1 MENFYYLC
9 NKTIKTMKKLLFFAI
24 CLMFGVAPLQAAE
37 PKAKTDTLYILGV
50 GNSWTR
56 DSMRWLSAIAKSS
69 GCTVVV
75 GHAYLGG
82 STLENQYNGIDNPEY
97 TYKHG
102 KVNQVVHS
110 TYQYWFYDCS
120 ENPVKTPAKGYRNG
134 MNGIG
139 VTLESVVTDKPWE
152 IVVLQPESTARRYNL
167 AKGGT
172 FDLNLLVERI
182 KKMMKPEVAAK
193 ARFGLMV
200 PFSYPQG
207 NTDYRKNVYMMYN
220 NGVKPA
226 SQQEWDDLYER
237 MHHILQSDTREIG
250 KAMGENCQ
258 FYVNVGKA
266 IYLGRQH
273 KQLSKSGYK
282 LQRSQNNTHLSEG
295 LAMYI
300 ASLAYAYTLLD
311 IKQEDVKFYPKY
323 SKDPQLTGDRGK
335 TDYIA
340 IENTPALAKQARKV
354 AWKACKR

>member
-1 MENFYYLC
+1 
-9 NKTIKTMKKLLFFAI
+9 MKRLFLLAI
-24 CLMFGVAPLQAAE
+24 CAMIGVADLQAAE
-37 PKAKTDTLYILGV
+37 PKAKCDTLYLLGV

-56 DSMRWLSAIAKSS
+56 DSMRWLSAIAESA
-69 GCTVVV
+69 GRPVVV

-82 STLENQYNGIDNPEY
+82 STLEQQYKGIDNLEY
-97 TYKHG
+97 TYKHR
-102 KVNQVVHS
+102 NIDQVVHN
-110 TYQYWFYDCS
+110 TYQYWFYNCT
-120 ENPVKTPAKGYRNG
+120 ENPKKTPNKGYKNG
-134 MNGIG
+134 LAGIG
-139 VTLESVVTDKPWE
+139 VTLESVVVDKPWE

-207 NTDYRKNVYMMYN
+207 NTDYRKGLYQLYN
-220 NGVKPA
+220 NGVEPT
-226 SQQEWDDLYER
+226 SQAEWDALYEKV
-237 MHHILQSDTREIG
+237 HHTLQSDILEIG
-250 KAMGENCQ
+250 EAMGNNCQ
-258 FYVNVGKA
+258 FYVNVGLA
-266 IYLGRQH
+266 IYNGRQD

-311 IKQEDVKFYPKY
+311 IKQEDVTFYPKY
-323 SKDPQLTGDRGK
+323 SKDVQLTGDRGT
-335 TDYIA
+335 TDI
-340 IENTPALAKQARKV
+340 ITVENTPALAKLARKV
-354 AWKACKR
+354 AWKACKGSKK

>member
-1 MENFYYLC
+1 
-9 NKTIKTMKKLLFFAI
+9 MKRVLLFAI
-24 CLMFGVAPLQAAE
+24 CAILGAAPLQAAE
-37 PKAKTDTLYILGV
+37 PTEKCDTLYILGV

-56 DSMRWLSAIAKSS
+56 DAMRWLSAIAKSADRP
-69 GCTVVV
+69 VVV

-82 STLENQYNGIDNPEY
+82 STLEQQYKGIDDHSF
-97 TYKHG
+97 TYKHR
-102 KVNQVVHS
+102 NIDQVVHN
-110 TYQYWFYDCS
+110 TYQYWLYECS
-120 ENPVKTPAKGYRNG
+120 ENPKKTPAKGYKNG
-134 MNGIG
+134 LAGIG
-139 VTLESVVTDKPWE
+139 VTLESVVADKPWE
-152 IVVLQPESTARRYNL
+152 VVVLQPESTARRYNL

-250 KAMGENCQ
+250 KAMGDNCQ
-258 FYVNVGKA
+258 FYVNVGLA
-266 IYLGRQH
+266 IYNGRQD
-273 KQLSKSGYK
+273 KKISKSGYK

-335 TDYIA
+335 TDLIA
-340 IENTPALAKQARKV
+340 VENTPALAKRARKI

>member
-1 MENFYYLC
+1 
-9 NKTIKTMKKLLFFAI
+9 MKRLFLLFA
-24 CLMFGVAPLQAAE
+24 CVVMAVVDVKAAE
-37 PKAKTDTLYILGV
+37 PKAKCDTLYILGV

-56 DSMRWLSAIAKSS
+56 DSMRWLSAIAKSV
-69 GCTVVV
+69 GRPVVV

-82 STLENQYNGIDNPEY
+82 STLEQQYKGIDDQSF
-97 TYKHG
+97 TYKHR
-102 KVNQVVHS
+102 NIDQVVHN
-110 TYQYWFYDCS
+110 TYQYWLYDCS
-120 ENPVKTPAKGYRNG
+120 ENPKKTPSKGYKNG
-134 MNGIG
+134 LAGIG
-139 VTLESVVTDKPWE
+139 VTLESVVTNKPWE

-182 KKMMKPEVAAK
+182 KKMMKPEVASK

-226 SQQEWDDLYER
+226 SQAEWDALYEK

-250 KAMGENCQ
+250 KAMGDNCQ
-258 FYVNVGKA
+258 FYVNVGLA

-282 LQRSQNNTHLSEG
+282 LQRSQSNTHLSEG

-340 IENTPALAKQARKV
+340 VENTPALAKQARKV
-354 AWKACKR
+354 AWKACKK

>member
-1 MENFYYLC
+1 
-9 NKTIKTMKKLLFFAI
+9 MKRLFLLAI
-24 CLMFGVAPLQAAE
+24 CAMIGVADLQAAE
-37 PKAKTDTLYILGV
+37 PKAKCDTLYLLGV

-56 DSMRWLSAIAKSS
+56 DSMRWLSAIAESA
-69 GCTVVV
+69 GRPVVV

-82 STLENQYNGIDNPEY
+82 STLEQQYKGIDNLEY
-97 TYKHG
+97 TYKHR
-102 KVNQVVHS
+102 NIDQVVHN
-110 TYQYWFYDCS
+110 TYQYWLYNAT
-120 ENPVKTPAKGYRNG
+120 ENPKKTPNKGYKNG
-134 MNGIG
+134 LAGIG
-139 VTLESVVTDKPWE
+139 VTLESVVVDKPWE

-207 NTDYRKNVYMMYN
+207 NTDYRKGLYQLYN
-220 NGVKPA
+220 NGVEPT
-226 SQQEWDDLYER
+226 SQAEWDALYEKV
-237 MHHILQSDTREIG
+237 HHTLQSDILEIG
-250 KAMGENCQ
+250 EAMGNNCQ
-258 FYVNVGKA
+258 FYVNVGLA
-266 IYLGRQH
+266 IYNGRQD

-311 IKQEDVKFYPKY
+311 IKQEDVTFYPKY
-323 SKDPQLTGDRGK
+323 SKDVQLTGDRGT
-335 TDYIA
+335 TDI
-340 IENTPALAKQARKV
+340 ITVENTPALAKLARKV
-354 AWKACKR
+354 AWKACKGSKK

>member
-1 MENFYYLC
+1 
-9 NKTIKTMKKLLFFAI
+9 MKRVILFAV
-24 CLMFGVAPLQAAE
+24 CLMFGLADLQAAE
-37 PKAKTDTLYILGV
+37 PKAKCDTLYILGV

-56 DSMRWLSAIAKSS
+56 DSMRWLSAIAKSVDRP
-69 GCTVVV
+69 VVV

-82 STLENQYNGIDNPEY
+82 STLEQQYNGIDNPEY
-97 TYKHG
+97 TYRHG

-110 TYQYWFYDCS
+110 TYQYWLYNCS
-120 ENPVKTPAKGYRNG
+120 ENPVKTPNKGYRNG
-134 MNGIG
+134 LNGIG
-139 VTLESVVTDKPWE
+139 VTLESVVTDKPWD
-152 IVVLQPESTARRYNL
+152 IMVLQPESTMRRYVRSQ
-167 AKGGT
+167 GGT

-193 ARFGLMV
+193 VRCGLMV

-207 NTDYRKNVYMMYN
+207 NTDYRKGIYQLYN
-220 NGVKPA
+220 NGEKPA
-226 SQQEWDDLYER
+226 NQAEWDALYEKVHR
-237 MHHILQSDTREIG
+237 TIQKEIYEVGASMG
-250 KAMGENCQ
+250 KNCE
-258 FYVNVGKA
+258 FYVNVGQA

-311 IKQEDVKFYPKY
+311 IKQEDVTFYPKY
-323 SKDPQLTGDRGK
+323 SKDVQLTGDRGT
-335 TDYIA
+335 TDLIKV
-340 IENTPALAKQARKV
+340 ENTPALAKQARKV

>member
-1 MENFYYLC
+1 
-9 NKTIKTMKKLLFFAI
+9 MKKILLLIVCAV
-24 CLMFGVAPLQAAE
+24 MGVAEMKAAE
-37 PKAKTDTLYILGV
+37 PVAKSDTLYILGV

-56 DSMRWLSAIAKSS
+56 DSMRWLSAIAKSA
-69 GCTVVV
+69 GRPVVV

-82 STLENQYNGIDNPEY
+82 STLEQQYNGIDNLDY

-102 KVNQVVHS
+102 KVHQVVHS
-110 TYQYWFYDCS
+110 TYQYWFYNCTED
-120 ENPVKTPAKGYRNG
+120 PVKTPNKGYRNG
-134 MNGIG
+134 LNGIG
-139 VTLESVVTDKPWE
+139 VTLESVVVDKPWE

-220 NGVKPA
+220 DGKKPA
-226 SQQEWDDLYER
+226 SQAEWDALYEKV
-237 MHHILQSDTREIG
+237 HHTLQSDTREIG
-250 KAMGENCQ
+250 KAMGDNCQ
-258 FYVNVGKA
+258 FYVNVGLA
-266 IYLGRQH
+266 IYNGRQD
-273 KQLSKSGYK
+273 KKVSQSGYK

-335 TDYIA
+335 TDLIA
-340 IENTPALAKQARKV
+340 VENTPALAKRARKI
-354 AWKACKR
+354 AWKAQDRNRKL

>member
-1 MENFYYLC
+1 
-9 NKTIKTMKKLLFFAI
+9 MKKLLFFVI

-37 PKAKTDTLYILGV
+37 PKAKCDTLYILGV

-56 DSMRWLSAIAKSS
+56 DSMRWLSAIAKSA
-69 GCTVVV
+69 GRPVVV

-82 STLENQYNGIDNPEY
+82 STLENQYNGIDNLEY

-102 KVNQVVHS
+102 KVHQVVHS
-110 TYQYWFYDCS
+110 TYQYWLYDGT
-120 ENPVKTPAKGYRNG
+120 ENPVKTPANGYRNG
-134 MNGIG
+134 LNGIG
-139 VTLESVVTDKPWE
+139 VTLESVVVDKPWE

-182 KKMMKPEVAAK
+182 KKMMKPEVVAK

-250 KAMGENCQ
+250 AAMGENCQ
-258 FYVNVGKA
+258 FYVNVGLA
-266 IYLGRQH
+266 IYNGRQD
-273 KQLSKSGYK
+273 KKVSQSGYK

-340 IENTPALAKQARKV
+340 IENTPALAKQARKI
-354 AWKACKR
+354 AWKACKK

>member
-1 MENFYYLC
+1 
-9 NKTIKTMKKLLFFAI
+9 MKKILLALCLLFGATS
-24 CLMFGVAPLQAAE
+24 LQAAE
-37 PKAKTDTLYILGV
+37 PKEKCDTLYILGV

-56 DSMRWLSAIAKSS
+56 DSMRWLSAIAKSADRP
-69 GCTVVV
+69 VVV

-82 STLENQYNGIDNPEY
+82 STLEQQYNGIDNPEY
-97 TYKHG
+97 TYRHG

-110 TYQYWFYDCS
+110 TYQYWLYDCS
-120 ENPVKTPAKGYRNG
+120 ENPKKTPNKGYRNG
-134 MNGIG
+134 LNGIG
-139 VTLESVVTDKPWE
+139 VTLESVVSDKPWE

-258 FYVNVGKA
+258 FYVNVGQA

-323 SKDPQLTGDRGK
+323 SKDVQLTGDRGT
-335 TDYIA
+335 TDLIKV
-340 IENTPALAKQARKV
+340 ENTPALAKQARKV

>member
-1 MENFYYLC
+1 
-9 NKTIKTMKKLLFFAI
+9 MKRLFLLFA
-24 CLMFGVAPLQAAE
+24 CVVMAVVDVKAAE
-37 PKAKTDTLYILGV
+37 PKAKCDTLYILGV

-56 DSMRWLSAIAKSS
+56 DSMRWLSAIAKSV
-69 GCTVVV
+69 GRPVVV

-82 STLENQYNGIDNPEY
+82 STLEQQYKGIDDQSF
-97 TYKHG
+97 TYKHR
-102 KVNQVVHS
+102 NIDQVVHN
-110 TYQYWFYDCS
+110 TYQYWLYDCS
-120 ENPVKTPAKGYRNG
+120 ENPKKTPSKGYKNG
-134 MNGIG
+134 LAGIG
-139 VTLESVVTDKPWE
+139 VTLESVVTNKPWE

-182 KKMMKPEVAAK
+182 KKMMKPEVASK

-226 SQQEWDDLYER
+226 SQAEWDALYEK

-250 KAMGENCQ
+250 KAMGDNCQ
-258 FYVNVGKA
+258 FYVNVGLA
-266 IYLGRQH
+266 IYNGRQD
-273 KQLSKSGYK
+273 KKVSQSGYK
-282 LQRSQNNTHLSEG
+282 LQRAQNNTHLSEG

-311 IKQEDVKFYPKY
+311 IKQEDVKFFPKY

-335 TDYIA
+335 TDLITV
-340 IENTPALAKQARKV
+340 ENTPALAKRARKI
-354 AWKACKR
+354 AWKAQDRNRK